1 MKIKKKIFINLLD
14 LIGLLYP
21 INIYR
26 GKKVSE
32 KINAKDNC
40 TYIVCSYGI
49 GDTVWMLSFAKNYI
63 DLHGI
68 VSYKFICLKRDAA
81 LIHAY
86 FPKAEC
92 IHVRRKE
99 ISLLGV
105 YASVNKEKYISFM
118 YPRIKSRKETLNE
131 LDLFSS
137 LAIDMDVFYKYGCF
151 DLDYNMPFL
160 SPDLLFCEEEAYDII
175 DKKCIPQSKSVLL
188 IPDVHSRIH
197 IPCEFWRDISYELFK
212 MGYKVYTNTSNVN
225 EKGIGGTEPL
235 YTSLEVL
242 PLIAGH
248 MGCVISGRCGLC
260 DWLFVNEC
268 NLIVL
273 HSYKS
278 ETKTRQEKQMSDFGR
293 KETLLGTKDRC
304 GLNNTVFEVRV
315 NTNDS
320 IIQHS
325 EIFRYVKKIFELK
338 QKNHE

>member
-1 MKIKKKIFINLLD
+1 MRIKKKIFINLLD
-14 LIGLLYP
+14 FTGLLYP

-26 GKKVSE
+26 GKKVSQ
-32 KINAKDNC
+32 KINAEDNC

-49 GDTVWMLSFAKNYI
+49 GDIVWMLSFAKNYI

-68 VSYKFICLKRDAA
+68 VSYKFVCLKRDAV

-92 IHVRRKE
+92 VNVSRKE

-160 SPDLLFCEEEAYDII
+160 RPDLSFCEEEAYDII
-175 DKKCIPQSKSVLL
+175 NKKCIPRLKSVLL
-188 IPDVHSRIH
+188 IPDVHSRINL
-197 IPCEFWRDISYELFK
+197 PRELWKDISHELFQ
-212 MGYKVYTNTSNVN
+212 MGYKVYTNTSDIN
-225 EKGIGGTEPL
+225 EKGIDGTEPL
-235 YTSLEVL
+235 YTSLETL
-242 PLIAGH
+242 PLIANH

-273 HSYKS
+273 HSYKLK
-278 ETKTRQEKQMSDFGR
+278 TKTRQEKQMSSFGR

-304 GLNNTVFEVRV
+304 GLNNKIFEVRV
-315 NTNDS
+315 NTNGS
-320 IIQHS
+320 INQYS
-325 EIFRYVKKIFELK
+325 EIFNYVKDIFGLK
-338 QKNHE
+338 